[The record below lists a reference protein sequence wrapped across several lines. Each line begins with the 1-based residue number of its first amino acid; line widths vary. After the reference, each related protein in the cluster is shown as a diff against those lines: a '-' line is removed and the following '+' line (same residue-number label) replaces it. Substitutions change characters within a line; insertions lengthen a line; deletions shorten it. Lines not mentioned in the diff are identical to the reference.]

1 MEDGTGEAQVWFSC
15 PLVRLLLGLADSQ
28 WEELQRALRVRGRIR
43 VYSRGRGLV
52 RVLYTSNTTF
62 SAQSQCDIQRA
73 TQKVHLVCCAQV
85 KLSMLCVNNIEYA
98 TLTKH

>member
-85 KLSMLCVNNIEYA
+85 KLSMLCVNEYA